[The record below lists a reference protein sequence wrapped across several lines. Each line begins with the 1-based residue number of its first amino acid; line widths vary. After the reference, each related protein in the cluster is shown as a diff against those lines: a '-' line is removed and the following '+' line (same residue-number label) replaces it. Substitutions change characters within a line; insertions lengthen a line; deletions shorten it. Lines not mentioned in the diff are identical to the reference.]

1 MNLRLIA
8 GAALA
13 AAALALPGVA
23 LAQAAAKEAPKK
35 AAAGAKKPG
44 KSHVIAVVNG
54 VAIPASRAEVLL
66 RERASQGAPDNE
78 AMHDAV
84 REDLINREII
94 AQEAARTGYTK
105 NRQLQAELDLVRQ
118 TVIVQHYIADWLHKH
133 PVTDAEVQKA
143 YDEAKSRSG
152 GKEYKVRHIL
162 LPTEDEA
169 KQVIAELEKGAK
181 FEDLAKKS
189 KDEGTR
195 EHGGELGWM
204 TPGRNL
210 SEGFTEAMQKLGK
223 GNYTK
228 TPVHTRFGYH
238 VIQVEDERPMTFP
251 SLEEIKPRIEQQLS
265 QFKLRDLID
274 GLRAKAKIQ

>member
-1 MNLRLIA
+1 MNLRRIA
-8 GAALA
+8 AAALA
-13 AAALALPGVA
+13 AAALALPAAA
-23 LAQAAAKEAPKK
+23 LAQAPAKNVPKK
-35 AAAGAKKPG
+35 AAKAR
-44 KSHVIAVVNG
+44 VIATVNG
-54 VAIPASRAEVLL
+54 VAIPASRADVLL
-66 RERASQGAPDNE
+66 RERANQGAPDNA

-105 NRQLQAELDLVRQ
+105 NRALQAELDLVRQ
-118 TVIVQHYIADWLHKH
+118 TVIVQHYIADWLRKH
-133 PVTDAEVQKA
+133 PVTDAEIKQA
-143 YDEAKSRSG
+143 YEEAKAQSG

-162 LPTEDEA
+162 LPTEAEA
-169 KQVIAELEKGAK
+169 KDVIAALDKGAK
-181 FEDLAKKS
+181 FEELAKKS

-210 SEGFTEAMQKLGK
+210 SKGFTDAMESLGK
-223 GNYTK
+223 GKYTEK
-228 TPVHTRFGYH
+228 PVRTRFGYH

-251 SLEEIKPRIEQQLS
+251 SLDEIKSRIQQQLS
-265 QFKLRDLID
+265 QRKLRALID